1 MSLKDRKNKDLNKIV
16 SSFREAETLKEL
28 PTVLI
33 PIWQIKL
40 RQRFGIN
47 VDREIASY
55 VVLATHEQGTWK
67 RQRAIRKIEKL
78 LEERGMSREESIRRA
93 REIVE
98 MAVSNSDVSP

>member
-1 MSLKDRKNKDLNKIV
+1 MSFRDRKRKDINKIV
-16 SSFREAETLKEL
+16 SSFREAETLREL

-78 LEERGMSREESIRRA
+78 LEERGMSREESVRKA